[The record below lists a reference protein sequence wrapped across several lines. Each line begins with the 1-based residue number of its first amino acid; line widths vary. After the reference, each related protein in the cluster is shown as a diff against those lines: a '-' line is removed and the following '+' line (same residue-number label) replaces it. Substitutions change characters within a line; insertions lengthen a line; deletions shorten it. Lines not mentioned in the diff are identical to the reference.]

1 MIKYYWEW
9 NSQEFFDKTRGL
21 DMLAMSYEDLMNYDA
36 LHKVHFGATADFC
49 EFFKSAVEAAKK
61 HFPAPIAKG
70 LALQIP
76 ALEAGDIHRLE
87 LAGELGQMMFWAYDS
102 EKEDNNEQS

>member
-9 NSQEFFDKTRGL
+9 NAQEFFDKTREL
-21 DMLAMSYEDLMNYDA
+21 DVLAMSREDWMEYNA
-36 LHKVHFGATADFC
+36 LYKEHFGSTADFC

-87 LAGELGQMMFWAYDS
+87 LAGELGQMTFFVYDL